1 MIKAVIFDLD
11 GTLARFNIDYKTVRV
26 EVKSFLVREEIPA
39 SILSTRES
47 IFEMLKKAEIFFKN
61 NERRSSIKELRK
73 KALMIAEK
81 YELEAAKKT
90 SLIPGV
96 KETLNTLKNMKL
108 RLGLFTVNSRI
119 SVDYML
125 KRFNLTKFFEAIA
138 SRDDVEN
145 VKPNIE
151 HLRMVLKALNV
162 NPSETIVVG
171 DGVSDMKC
179 SNELNA
185 IAVGLPTGLSSPKEL
200 INAGANYLI
209 TSITDLPTL
218 IVEINNALK
227 S

>member
-26 EVKSFLVREEIPA
+26 EVKSFLVREGIPA

-61 NERRSSIKELRK
+61 NERRSSIRELRK
-73 KALMIAEK
+73 RALMIAEK

-151 HLRMVLKALNV
+151 HLRIVLKALNV

>member
-26 EVKSFLVREEIPA
+26 EVKSFLVREGIPA

-61 NERRSSIKELRK
+61 NERRSSIRELRK

-151 HLRMVLKALNV
+151 HLRIVLKALNV

>member
-26 EVKSFLVREEIPA
+26 EVKSFLVREGIPA

-218 IVEINNALK
+218 IREINILK

>member
-26 EVKSFLVREEIPA
+26 EVKSFLVREGIPA

-151 HLRMVLKALNV
+151 HLRIVLKALNV

-200 INAGANYLI
+200 MNAGANYLI